1 MTVNDASNGLGQ
13 FSSGGGPGAGVL
25 APLASTS
32 LPPSGTRTLT
42 VISRPASLFSAVI
55 TPGPRQFGG
64 TMGILGGFS
73 VQWTATSTGFPSGNL
88 KIISPEP
95 FPNPGVPSTQAGTG
109 SATGKLVLS
118 HTVQNFTVPSW
129 LSVWG
134 KNWTT
139 GSATAIALTGS
150 AQTSSTAMGFDV
162 ITAMGHRNIQMV
174 TPALTAYTVSIGNA
188 VEGGNNVLNLTFAPE
203 TGGSAMLGFGVAALG
218 LIHWVRRRKDH

>member
-1 MTVNDASNGLGQ
+1 MTTNDVSNGLGQ

-32 LPPSGTRTLT
+32 FPPSGTRTLT

-73 VQWTATSTGFPSGNL
+73 VTWTATSTGFPSGNL
-88 KIISPEP
+88 VITSP
-95 FPNPGVPSTQAGTG
+95 SQAGTG
-109 SATGKLVLS
+109 TATGKVVLV

-129 LSVWG
+129 INVWG

-162 ITAMGHRNIQMV
+162 ITALGHRNIQLV
-174 TPALTAYTVSIGNA
+174 TPALTAYTTPLGSA

-203 TGGSAMLGFGVAALG
+203 PGASAMLGFGVAALG
-218 LIHWVRRRKDH
+218 LIHWSRRTGADSLGASTKDH